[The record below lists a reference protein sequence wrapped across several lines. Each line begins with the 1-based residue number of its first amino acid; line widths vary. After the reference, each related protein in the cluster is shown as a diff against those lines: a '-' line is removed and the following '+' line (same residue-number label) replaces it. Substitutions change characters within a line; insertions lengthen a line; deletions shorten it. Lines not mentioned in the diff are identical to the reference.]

1 METLQIR
8 LPKKIISKIDQLVK
22 AGFYQNR
29 SQILRQA
36 VQKFILETSFNGCLP
51 YIVGPYSNEIDP
63 KMFDQPLGAY
73 EVSQE
78 ERSKIHKIVMDL
90 KSIDL

>member
-8 LPKKIISKIDQLVK
+8 LPKKIISKIDQLVN

-36 VQKFILETSFNGCLP
+36 LQKFIQETSFNGSLP
-51 YIVGPYSNEIDP
+51 FIVGPYSNEIDP
-63 KMFDQPLGAY
+63 LLFDQPIDAY
-73 EVSQE
+73 EVSTE
-78 ERSKIHKIVMDL
+78 ERNKLQKIVKDL
-90 KSIDL
+90 EPIEL

>member
-8 LPKKIISKIDQLVK
+8 LPKKIISKIDELVH

-36 VQKFILETSFNGCLP
+36 VQKFIQETSLNGSLP
-51 YIVGPYSNEIDP
+51 YIVGPYSIEIDP
-63 KMFDQPLGAY
+63 KIFDQPLDSY
-73 EVSQE
+73 SVSENECSNIE
-78 ERSKIHKIVMDL
+78 EKL
-90 KSIDL
+90 

>member
-8 LPKKIISKIDQLVK
+8 LPKKIISKIDQLVN

-36 VQKFILETSFNGCLP
+36 LQKFIQETSFNGSLP
-51 YIVGPYSNEIDP
+51 FIVGPYSNEIDP
-63 KMFDQPLGAY
+63 LLFDQPTDAY
-73 EVSQE
+73 DVSTE
-78 ERSKIHKIVMDL
+78 ERNRLQKMVKNLEPIEL
-90 KSIDL
+90 